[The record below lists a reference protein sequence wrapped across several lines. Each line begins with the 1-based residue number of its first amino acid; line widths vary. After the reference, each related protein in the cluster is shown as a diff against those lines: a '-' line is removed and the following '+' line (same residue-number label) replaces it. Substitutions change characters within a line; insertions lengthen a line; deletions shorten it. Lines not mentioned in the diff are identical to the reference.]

1 LAFFEATA
9 VALPSDYKDEAG
21 DLASAEELN
30 LLYGSIPHKR
40 NAYKFH
46 IHSSY
51 RKSYLLKYYTLSFP
65 NHESPGNRV
74 YIIASTSPQGGIVH
88 FRANHPPFKGDNT
101 PVLKKT
107 LPIDDLYE
115 LFKASR
121 GVDFLDKKKQ
131 NSEGD
136 EDKEDTDTEKTSDE
150 GQV

>member
-1 LAFFEATA
+1 MLFPEDVA
-9 VALPSDYKDEAG
+9 ALPSDYKDDANS
-21 DLASAEELN
+21 LASAEELN

-88 FRANHPPFKGDNT
+88 FRANQPPFKGDNT
-101 PVLKKT
+101 PILKKT
-107 LPIDDLYE
+107 LPIGDLYE
-115 LFKASR
+115 LFKASE
-121 GVDFLDKKKQ
+121 GVDFLDKKKRRGPEEEESDGQ
-131 NSEGD
+131 PA
-136 EDKEDTDTEKTSDE
+136 KTSDN